1 MIGGGSWAGGGLWV
15 VARGCWR
22 EITGGSFAKTSL
34 KTERKSFRLDLSQ
47 KSTQPAK
54 YG

>member
-34 KTERKSFRLDLSQ
+34 KTERKSFRLDFYVYQ
-47 KSTQPAK
+47 KSDMSL
-54 YG
+54 